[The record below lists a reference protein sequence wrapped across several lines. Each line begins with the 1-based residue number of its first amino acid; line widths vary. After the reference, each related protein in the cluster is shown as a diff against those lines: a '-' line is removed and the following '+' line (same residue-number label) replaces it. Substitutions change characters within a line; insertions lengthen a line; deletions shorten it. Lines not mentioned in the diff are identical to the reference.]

1 MREGWCA
8 RGTAR
13 GRGRPRAG
21 GGASGLDSKL
31 SRGRPR
37 ESLFAG
43 HVVGRVRASEGGADA
58 YLGPSGDPLILRGGD
73 LRREETGEASA
84 HGRVARERPHTGS
97 PTARMLLSAA
107 PGRVSNEAMGGNRET
122 RAGGRRTW
130 TGWSY
135 LTSELMGGIG
145 MVARRRSRPPV
156 LPSPGVA
163 AWSARQ
169 HTPDGRP
176 LSPRQ
181 TKLAGVQMEWRK
193 PLRVFCSDWLPIRF
207 MQIHARGPPLVR
219 PHHSTAPERRASPR
233 PNVGGGISW
242 RRLPRDARGGHR
254 THRRAKGSIVTL
266 SRARTETR
274 GGDSLVAFARVD
286 ATRARGIQP
295 SGRACSTPL
304 IAAERRGAGPAVR
317 GLTRRR
323 GVSLG
328 IEAGRTRCRT
338 PG

>member
-1 MREGWCA
+1 M
-8 RGTAR
+8 
-13 GRGRPRAG
+13 
-21 GGASGLDSKL
+21 DSKL

-43 HVVGRVRASEGGADA
+43 RVVGRVRASEGGADA
-58 YLGPSGDPLILRGGD
+58 YLGPSGDPFILRGGD
-73 LRREETGEASA
+73 LRREETREASA
-84 HGRVARERPHTGS
+84 RGRVARERRHAGS
-97 PTARMLLSAA
+97 PSARMLVSAT
-107 PGRVSNEAMGGNRET
+107 PGRVSNEARGGHPRGARG
-122 RAGGRRTW
+122 RAAHLDGVVILDQRVDGRDRHGGAPTVASPGPSFSGRRGLECAPTH
-130 TGWSY
+130 T
-135 LTSELMGGIG
+135 
-145 MVARRRSRPPV
+145 RRS
-156 LPSPGVA
+156 S
-163 AWSARQ
+163 
-169 HTPDGRP
+169 P

-181 TKLAGVQMEWRK
+181 IKLAGVQMEWRK

-317 GLTRRR
+317 SLTRRR

>member
-1 MREGWCA
+1 MVREECRAESRSSA
-8 RGTAR
+8 RG
-13 GRGRPRAG
+13 GR
-21 GGASGLDSKL
+21 ASGLDSKL

-43 HVVGRVRASEGGADA
+43 RVVGRVRASEGGADA
-58 YLGPSGDPLILRGGD
+58 YLGPSGDPFILRGGD
-73 LRREETGEASA
+73 LRRKETREASA
-84 HGRVARERPHTGS
+84 RGRVARERRHAGS
-97 PTARMLLSAA
+97 PSARMLVSAT
-107 PGRVSNEAMGGNRET
+107 PGRVSNEARGGTREA

-156 LPSPGVA
+156 LPSRASRPGVRA
-163 AWSARQ
+163 NT
-169 HTPDGRP
+169 HPTV
-176 LSPRQ
+176 LHFPRQ
-181 TKLAGVQMEWRK
+181 IKLAGVQMERRK
-193 PLRVFCSDWLPIRF
+193 PPRVFFSDWSPIRF

-219 PHHSTAPERRASPR
+219 PHHSFAPEWRASPP

-295 SGRACSTPL
+295 SGRACSTPV

-323 GVSLG
+323 GVRLG